1 MDAAENPDL
10 SILIAEDKPTKPFA
24 LLFGAPLPVKNRHM
38 FAPTDNAE
46 IVGVFRQI
54 SGQLAVCELV
64 ANRNLIHGEREGSGK
79 ILDEF
84 SVFALVGIFYEVA
97 PQGIG
102 YGLYLLIGS
111 FNNVHARLFVT
122 SREWHYGRIQ

>member
-1 MDAAENPDL
+1 NGLTHVRTGCSEDRRTENPDL
-10 SILIAEDKPTKPFA
+10 FILIAEDKPSKPFA

-38 FAPTDNAE
+38 FAPTDDAE
-46 IVGVFRQI
+46 IVGVLRQI

-64 ANRNLIHGEREGSGK
+64 ASSDLIHGEREGSGK

-84 SVFALVGIFYEVA
+84 SVCPLVGILHEVA

-102 YGLYLLIGS
+102 YGLYLL
-111 FNNVHARLFVT
+111 
-122 SREWHYGRIQ
+122 